1 MSNKNILI
9 FSYQLI
15 VGGSELNAL
24 KLSKIMP
31 HNFLTIYN
39 KKNNYYSR
47 SNSISKFINFG
58 MNVTAKKTS
67 VLQF

>member
-31 HNFLTIYN
+31 HNFLWLTIYN
-39 KKNNYYSR
+39 KK
-47 SNSISKFINFG
+47 K
-58 MNVTAKKTS
+58 
-67 VLQF
+67 